1 MAKHRRVTAN
11 LLMGATLASA
21 PVAAACDPGPS
32 YQRWAATEGAAGRIN
47 LEDVQT
53 AFRSTSSVIDFE
65 RMVNEIYEG
74 DGIVL
79 IRAEQNGESM
89 SLEGWEDLN
98 KSGVIENDEDDVLF
112 SIVRAGALH
121 QHEMRGYGANSYYHH
136 PFGAGDFL
144 FTYMMLGMATS
155 PGGRYYH
162 ETSRTGYDNLT
173 RQRATFRGSDAF
185 KGQVS
190 RNTAFFGR
198 QASFTGSGYAQAG
211 RGLSTSRQQYLSFQR
226 SSGAFKTSG
235 TAVRS
240 AYAVSGFVGGGGASP
255 LRGVTS
261 RRFRRLTIG

>member
-144 FTYMMLGMATS
+144 FTYMMLGMAAS

-162 ETSRTGYDNLT
+162 EISRTGYDNLT
-173 RQRATFRGSDAF
+173 RQRATFRSSDAF

-198 QASFTGSGYAQAG
+198 QASFAGSGYAQAG

-255 LRGVTS
+255 FRGVTS

>member
-21 PVAAACDPGPS
+21 PIAAACDPGPS

-121 QHEMRGYGANSYYHH
+121 QHEI
-136 PFGAGDFL
+136 
-144 FTYMMLGMATS
+144 
-155 PGGRYYH
+155 
-162 ETSRTGYDNLT
+162 SRTGYDNLT
-173 RQRATFRGSDAF
+173 RQRATFRSSDAF

-198 QASFTGSGYAQAG
+198 QASFAGSGYAQAG

-255 LRGVTS
+255 FRGVTS